1 MKENR
6 KKKAVKNILYSFLVK
21 LLTFAIGIVIPRLII
36 VGYGSEINGLL
47 QTVSNIYSYL
57 ALIMAG
63 VGTAAIQGLYKPLSE
78 KDQSAVSS
86 VLVATRQYFRK
97 LVHWYAIGAVI
108 FAFGF
113 SLFVQAT
120 VDSRIVIAVILIEG
134 LSSSLTYYYTY
145 TVQSLLS
152 ADGRDY
158 VIQII
163 QFIVFLITSAV
174 KIGLILLSVN
184 IVILEIAYLV
194 INILQITMYQQ
205 YIRKQY
211 KWIDWNEKPNTKV
224 LKNRKHFLLNGVAW
238 TVFSSTDTIIIS
250 TFCGLMFSSVYA
262 LYNMIFANLNLV
274 LAIIYNSVYFILGQ
288 VYHEDK
294 EKYLVLHDGFE
305 SLITGFVF
313 ALLSVTYI
321 LILPFFRLYTHG
333 ITDINYIDPYL
344 PFLFCM
350 VQILSNCRMISGN
363 LINLTNNPKM
373 TNKASIVEVIIN
385 LSLSILLAKWIGLY
399 GVLIATVVAL
409 SFKTNYIICISN
421 LKLLARK
428 PFRTYKTIA
437 VNSALFLGCMIF
449 QKIVDLGITDYVSFL
464 VKAILITVVVCL
476 IYLAVNIMANYS
488 ATKLCLCSVMKKKD
502 KKRALEIE

>member
-6 KKKAVKNILYSFLVK
+6 KQRAIKNIVYSSLVK

-63 VGTAAIQGLYKPLSE
+63 VGTAAIQGLYKPISE
-78 KDQSAVSS
+78 RNKRGISS

-97 LVHWYAIGAVI
+97 LVRWYAIGGVI
-108 FAFGF
+108 FAFVF
-113 SLFVQAT
+113 PLLVHST
-120 VDSRIVIAVILIEG
+120 IDTRIIVAVILIEG

-145 TVQSLLS
+145 TVQALLS

-163 QFIVFLITSAV
+163 QFVVFLITSAV
-174 KIGLILLSVN
+174 KIALALLSVN
-184 IVILEIAYLV
+184 IIILEVVYLI
-194 INILQITMYQQ
+194 INILQITMYQT

-211 KWIDWNEKPNTKV
+211 DWINWDESADTKV

-250 TFCGLMFSSVYA
+250 TFCGLMYSSVYA

-305 SLITGFVF
+305 SLITGLVF
-313 ALLSVTYI
+313 ALLSVAYI
-321 LILPFFRLYTHG
+321 LILPFFRLYTRG
-333 ITDINYIDPYL
+333 ITDINYIDSYL
-344 PFLFCM
+344 PLLFCG

-363 LINLTNNPKM
+363 LINLTNNPQM
-373 TNKASIVEVIIN
+373 TNKASIAEVIIN
-385 LSLSILLAKWIGLY
+385 FSLSVILAKNIGLY
-399 GVLIATVVAL
+399 GVLIATIVAL
-409 SFKTNYIICISN
+409 GFKTNYIVIIAN
-421 LKLLARK
+421 KKILNRK
-428 PFRTYKTIA
+428 PLRSYITFS
-437 VNSALFLGCMIF
+437 VNTGLFLGCVLF
-449 QKIVDLGITDYVSFL
+449 SKYVDLGITDYKIFFIC
-464 VKAILITVVVCL
+464 AVVLTIVICVL
-476 IYLAVNIMANYS
+476 YLSVNIIANYS
-488 ATKLCLCSVMKKKD
+488 ATRLC
-502 KKRALEIE
+502 IEKVLQRR

>member
-6 KKKAVKNILYSFLVK
+6 KQRAIKNILYSSLVK

-63 VGTAAIQGLYKPLSE
+63 VGTAAIQGLYKPISE
-78 KDQSAVSS
+78 HNKSQISS
-86 VLVATRQYFRK
+86 VLVATRHYFRK
-97 LVHWYAIGAVI
+97 LVRWYAIGAVI
-108 FAFGF
+108 FAFVF
-113 SLFVQAT
+113 PFLVQST
-120 VDSRIVIAVILIEG
+120 INTRIIIAVILIEG

-145 TVQSLLS
+145 TVQALLS

-163 QFIVFLITSAV
+163 QFVVFLVTSAV
-174 KIGLILLSVN
+174 KIGLVLLSVN

-194 INILQITMYQQ
+194 INILQITMYQI
-205 YIRKQY
+205 YIKKQY
-211 KWIDWNEKPNTKV
+211 DWIDWNESADTDV
-224 LKNRKHFLLNGVAW
+224 LKNRKFFLLNGIAW

-294 EKYLVLHDGFE
+294 DKYLVLHDGFE

-313 ALLSVTYI
+313 ALLSVAYI
-321 LILPFFRLYTHG
+321 LILPFFRLYTRG
-333 ITDINYIDPYL
+333 ITDINYIDSYL
-344 PFLFCM
+344 PLLFCM

-373 TNKASIVEVIIN
+373 TNKASIAEVIIN
-385 LSLSILLAKWIGLY
+385 LSLSVILAKSIGLY
-399 GVLIATVVAL
+399 GVLIATIVAL
-409 SFKTNYIICISN
+409 GFKTNYIVIIAN
-421 LKLLARK
+421 KKLLNRT
-428 PFRTYKTIA
+428 PLRTYITFG
-437 VNSALFLGCMIF
+437 VNILMFIGCILFTNY
-449 QKIVDLGITDYVSFL
+449 VNLGIADYKMFFIAAVL
-464 VKAILITVVVCL
+464 LTIVICTL
-476 IYLAVNIMANYS
+476 YLSVNIIANYS
-488 ATKLCLCSVMKKKD
+488 ATKACISKLT
-502 KKRALEIE
+502 RRG